1 MKTETYNLTIVKVQN
16 GYTVYLN
23 DEITESAFGK
33 IRPVPYVFE
42 TMETLQDFI
51 NKKLSF

>member
-1 MKTETYNLTIVKVQN
+1 METKTYNLTIVKVQN

-23 DEITESAFGK
+23 DEITETFGK
-33 IRPVPYVFE
+33 IRSVPYVFE

>member
-1 MKTETYNLTIVKVQN
+1 MKPETYNLTIVKVQN

-23 DEITESAFGK
+23 DEITESSFGK